1 MRVFD
6 FFSPIEAIRKI
17 SGQKAEKNINE
28 SFDYLVNDFRAIAK
42 LFEEYYPLE
51 LLKLSLWQ
59 EKEDRKDRIKRASYT
74 LLPVLL
80 QSVLSSAYF
89 TRCGSGKAV
98 KGADWNRLKG
108 LGEDV
113 LRRLIRI
120 IDNRTALFLED
131 GEKTNADG
139 ENYRSLIASRLIPE
153 DLIGERLSSSSVM
166 LRSLLRE
173 DTTLE
178 EKTGVQPDTLWLNLD
193 HIATYSYGVVDDYN
207 ARLEAYKA
215 DFNKAVEAKGP
226 QFLNK
231 TPEEIYKTIT
241 GENGWTERAER
252 LSREREGYSMF
263 LLGELSSLESSSFE
277 PFTIQVGA
285 LDIVDTLKKG
295 TWPAVEYPFVRWNSQ
310 ETYTFVGK
318 YIPLFLSSSP
328 VLEKRRATL
337 HDVLAIFYRI
347 GIDTYTYDGNSIEI
361 SVLPSFYDS
370 NLFLDKD
377 AYSAIKRRREEEKAI
392 KANYGHKRLIV
403 DPDLDARMERDG
415 ESLTISS
422 AFMAEATFNKNTK
435 GELIR
440 TLLGQLDLP
449 QETSEYKV
457 VDEDELDSS
466 EAPANDDVMDD
477 TVTDEYEY
485 DNSDENVLQD
495 EDVTPPVEYEKKS
508 VDIKKEE
515 EKYALT
521 DEIIKKDEETEKE
534 EEKYEEELDD
544 DIFDDSEEDEKLDE
558 IGEKDEDEY
567 YADYDVEEPVKEATE
582 TVEEDSDDTEGDIQL
597 DFFDLLDEDEE
608 KVIDDELDR
617 EDEEEFAREEEKEEK
632 LDENPIPSIN
642 PELTEEL
649 EKEDEIS
656 ETLEEEREEEENIV
670 SSGELETS
678 SEECELSDIEEEMET
693 EDSDY
698 DSFPVEETPE
708 EVASVFPEEEKTI
721 QVEDEDPKE
730 ALPEEAVS
738 DDEFDSSSEGIEEE
752 IETENSDYD
761 SPVLPGF
768 EEETDRED
776 SFVLP
781 ETGEDSPVDTS
792 PEDSEVENVAD
803 DNLSREEE
811 SENIVPVLSEDIEEE
826 IEAEDSDSFVLPG
839 FEEETESKDSFVLPE
854 TGEDSPVDSSLD
866 DSEAESSPE
875 VENVAD
881 DNLSGEKEP
890 ESEDSFVLPTIDN
903 DEKPLDTNAWLSD
916 FLGLNDIGM
925 DDDLP
930 AVESLDT
937 VTDETPQDNDKLP
950 EAVAEDE
957 EEQTPTS
964 EPDDEGEHQ
973 VLSMEELEE
982 EPAPLPVIEEEEEE
996 INATG
1001 IVYDI
1006 YKRLGSSSV
1015 FASFVKDSTAETIEE
1030 LESVIQ
1036 NCWERMQGEKK
1047 DKIFNC
1053 PEYSLSIILSHD
1065 ALRDD
1070 LRRSELIN
1078 NAGGVMYARGK
1089 DSWTAVIIYIDSE
1102 YMLDDAME
1110 KSLTRE
1116 SFSTSDWKR
1125 VVYIGEQM
1133 RKR

>member
-59 EKEDRKDRIKRASYT
+59 EKEDRKDRIRRTSYT

-120 IDNRTALFLED
+120 IDNRTALFLEN

-139 ENYRSLIASRLIPE
+139 EDYRSLIASRLIPE
-153 DLIGERLSSSSVM
+153 ELIEERLSSSSVM

-178 EKTGVQPDTLWLNLD
+178 EKTGVQSDTLWLNLD

-226 QFLNK
+226 QFLKK

-277 PFTIQVGA
+277 PFTVQVGA

-318 YIPLFLSSSP
+318 YIPLFLSSNP

-466 EAPANDDVMDD
+466 EVPANDDVMDD

-558 IGEKDEDEY
+558 IGEKEDDEY
-567 YADYDVEEPVKEATE
+567 YADYDVEEPVKEAPE
-582 TVEEDSDDTEGDIQL
+582 TVEEDSDDAEGDIQL

-608 KVIDDELDR
+608 KVIDDELER

-656 ETLEEEREEEENIV
+656 ENLEEEREEKEDIV
-670 SSGELETS
+670 SGGELETS
-678 SEECELSDIEEEMET
+678 SEECELSDIEEEIET

-708 EVASVFPEEEKTI
+708 EAPSLFPEEEKTI
-721 QVEDEDPKE
+721 QAEDEDPKE
-730 ALPEEAVS
+730 TLPGDAVS
-738 DDEFDSSSEGIEEE
+738 DDGSDSSSEE
-752 IETENSDYD
+752 IESK
-761 SPVLPGF
+761 
-768 EEETDRED
+768 D
-776 SFVLP
+776 SFAFP
-781 ETGEDSPVDTS
+781 ETGEDTPVD
-792 PEDSEVENVAD
+792 N
-803 DNLSREEE
+803 
-811 SENIVPVLSEDIEEE
+811 
-826 IEAEDSDSFVLPG
+826 
-839 FEEETESKDSFVLPE
+839 
-854 TGEDSPVDSSLD
+854 SLD
-866 DSEAESSPE
+866 ASEAESSPE
-875 VENVAD
+875 VENVAE
-881 DNLSGEKEP
+881 DNLPGEEEP

-937 VTDETPQDNDKLP
+937 VTDETPQDDDKLP

-957 EEQTPTS
+957 KEGEEEEQTSTS

>member
-59 EKEDRKDRIKRASYT
+59 EKEDRKDRIRRTSYT

-153 DLIGERLSSSSVM
+153 ELIGERLSSSSVM

-178 EKTGVQPDTLWLNLD
+178 EKTGVQSDTLWLNLD

-226 QFLNK
+226 QFLKK

-277 PFTIQVGA
+277 PFTVQVGA

-318 YIPLFLSSSP
+318 YIPLFLSSNP

-466 EAPANDDVMDD
+466 EVPANDDVMDD

-558 IGEKDEDEY
+558 IGEKEDDEY
-567 YADYDVEEPVKEATE
+567 YADYDVEEPVKEAPE
-582 TVEEDSDDTEGDIQL
+582 TVEEDSDDAEGDIQL

-608 KVIDDELDR
+608 KVIDDELER
-617 EDEEEFAREEEKEEK
+617 EDEEEFAREEENEEK

-656 ETLEEEREEEENIV
+656 ENLEEEREEKEDIV
-670 SSGELETS
+670 SGGELETS
-678 SEECELSDIEEEMET
+678 SEECELSDIEEEIET

-708 EVASVFPEEEKTI
+708 EAPSLFPGEEKTI
-721 QVEDEDPKE
+721 QAEDEDPKE
-730 ALPEEAVS
+730 VLPGDAVS
-738 DDEFDSSSEGIEEE
+738 DDGSDSSSEE
-752 IETENSDYD
+752 IESK
-761 SPVLPGF
+761 
-768 EEETDRED
+768 D
-776 SFVLP
+776 SFAFP
-781 ETGEDSPVDTS
+781 ETEEDTPVDNS
-792 PEDSEVENVAD
+792 LDASEAESSSEVENVAE
-803 DNLSREEE
+803 DNLPGEEE
-811 SENIVPVLSEDIEEE
+811 SENTLTVLSEDIEEE
-826 IEAEDSDSFVLPG
+826 IEAANSDFDSP
-839 FEEETESKDSFVLPE
+839 VLPE
-854 TGEDSPVDSSLD
+854 IADEDEPQEDAPADISPEDS
-866 DSEAESSPE
+866 E
-875 VENVAD
+875 VENVAK
-881 DNLSGEKEP
+881 DNLPGEEEP

-937 VTDETPQDNDKLP
+937 VTDETPQDDDKLP
-950 EAVAEDE
+950 EVVAEDE
-957 EEQTPTS
+957 KEGEEEEQTSTS

>member
-59 EKEDRKDRIKRASYT
+59 EKEDRKDRIRRTSYT

-153 DLIGERLSSSSVM
+153 ELIGERLSSSSVM

-178 EKTGVQPDTLWLNLD
+178 EKTGVQSDTLWLNLD

-226 QFLNK
+226 QFLKK

-277 PFTIQVGA
+277 PFTVQVGA

-318 YIPLFLSSSP
+318 YIPLFLSSNP

-558 IGEKDEDEY
+558 IGEKDDDEY
-567 YADYDVEEPVKEATE
+567 YADYDVEEPVKEAPE
-582 TVEEDSDDTEGDIQL
+582 TVEEDSDEADGDIQL

-608 KVIDDELDR
+608 KVIDDELER

-656 ETLEEEREEEENIV
+656 ENIEEEREEEENIV
-670 SSGELETS
+670 SGGELETS
-678 SEECELSDIEEEMET
+678 SEECELSDIEEEIET

-708 EVASVFPEEEKTI
+708 EAPSLFPEEEKII

-730 ALPEEAVS
+730 TLPGDAVS
-738 DDEFDSSSEGIEEE
+738 DDESDSSSEEIESKDSFVLPETEEDTPVDSSLDASEAESSPEVEKVAEDNLPGEEESENTLTVLSEDIEEE
-752 IETENSDYD
+752 IETANSDYD
-761 SPVLPGF
+761 SPVLPEIA
-768 EEETDRED
+768 EEDEPQED
-776 SFVLP
+776 AP
-781 ETGEDSPVDTS
+781 ADIS
-792 PEDSEVENVAD
+792 PEDSEVENVAK
-803 DNLSREEE
+803 DNLPGEE
-811 SENIVPVLSEDIEEE
+811 
-826 IEAEDSDSFVLPG
+826 
-839 FEEETESKDSFVLPE
+839 
-854 TGEDSPVDSSLD
+854 
-866 DSEAESSPE
+866 
-875 VENVAD
+875 
-881 DNLSGEKEP
+881 EP

-937 VTDETPQDNDKLP
+937 VTDETPQDDDKLP

-957 EEQTPTS
+957 KEGEEEEQTSTS

>member
-1 MRVFD
+1 MFD
-6 FFSPIEAIRKI
+6 FFSPIEALRKI
-17 SGQKAEKNINE
+17 PGQKAEKNINE

-42 LFEEYYPLE
+42 LFEQYYPLE

-59 EKEDRKDRIKRASYT
+59 EKDNRKDKIKRGSYT
-74 LLPVLL
+74 LLPILL
-80 QSVLSSAYF
+80 QSVLSSIYF
-89 TRCGSGKAV
+89 TRCGSEKAV
-98 KGADWNRLKG
+98 KSADWNRLKG

-120 IDNRTALFLED
+120 IDNKTALFLED
-131 GEKTNADG
+131 GERTNTDG
-139 ENYRSLIASRLIPE
+139 ENYRTLIASRLIPE
-153 DLIGERLSSSSVM
+153 ELTNEKLASSSVM

-173 DTTLE
+173 DTDLE
-178 EKTGVQPDTLWLNLD
+178 ENAGVQSDALWLNLD
-193 HIATYSYGVVDDYN
+193 HIATYSYGAVDDYN

-215 DFNKAVEAKGP
+215 DFNRALEAKGP
-226 QFLNK
+226 QFMTK

-263 LLGELSSLESSSFE
+263 LLGELSSLSLSAFDFLSVR
-277 PFTIQVGA
+277 VGSIN
-285 LDIVDTLKKG
+285 LVEVLKNG
-295 TWPAVEYPFVRWNSQ
+295 SWPAMEYPFVKWNGS

-318 YIPLFLSSSP
+318 YIPLFLSYNP
-328 VLEKRRATL
+328 CYAKRNAAL

-361 SVLPSFYDS
+361 SVLPSFYDG

-377 AYSAIKRRREEEKAI
+377 AYSAIKVRREEEKAV
-392 KANYGHKRLIV
+392 KADYGHKRLIV
-403 DPDLDARMERDG
+403 DPDLDARIERNG

-422 AFMAEATFNKNTK
+422 AFMAEATFNRNTK

-440 TLLGQLDLP
+440 SLLGQLDLP
-449 QETSEYKV
+449 EKTGDYKV

-466 EAPANDDVMDD
+466 EAPVNDDVLDD

-485 DNSDENVLQD
+485 DNFDESALQD
-495 EDVTPPVEYEKKS
+495 DDVTPPVEYEKKS

-521 DEIIKKDEETEKE
+521 DEIIRKDEETEKE

-544 DIFDDSEEDEKLDE
+544 DIFDDSEEEEKLDE
-558 IGEKDEDEY
+558 IGEKGEDEY
-567 YADYDVEEPVKEATE
+567 YADFDVEEPLSE
-582 TVEEDSDDTEGDIQL
+582 TQESSDEECDDDADDGDIQL

-608 KVIDDELDR
+608 KVIDDELEK
-617 EDEEEFAREEEKEEK
+617 EDEEEFVKEEEKEER
-632 LDENPIPSIN
+632 LDENPIPSLN

-649 EKEDEIS
+649 EREDEIS
-656 ETLEEEREEEENIV
+656 ENSEEEKEEKENIV
-670 SSGELETS
+670 CDNEFDSS
-678 SEECELSDIEEEMET
+678 SEECALFDMEEEVET

-698 DSFPVEETPE
+698 DSPVIPENVEEDTVKDTSIEADEDAPSSE
-708 EVASVFPEEEKTI
+708 NTFADVS
-721 QVEDEDPKE
+721 QLEDEIP
-730 ALPEEAVS
+730 A
-738 DDEFDSSSEGIEEE
+738 EEE
-752 IETENSDYD
+752 IETTSDTED
-761 SPVLPGF
+761 SQN
-768 EEETDRED
+768 ED

-781 ETGEDSPVDTS
+781 S
-792 PEDSEVENVAD
+792 
-803 DNLSREEE
+803 
-811 SENIVPVLSEDIEEE
+811 
-826 IEAEDSDSFVLPG
+826 
-839 FEEETESKDSFVLPE
+839 
-854 TGEDSPVDSSLD
+854 
-866 DSEAESSPE
+866 
-875 VENVAD
+875 
-881 DNLSGEKEP
+881 
-890 ESEDSFVLPTIDN
+890 IDN
-903 DEKPLDTNAWLSD
+903 SDEKPREEKSLDVDAWMSG
-916 FLGLNDIGM
+916 FLGLDDIDM
-925 DDDLP
+925 NEDDTP

-937 VTDETPQDNDKLP
+937 VADDILKEEISPEEEDLVDELTKPGDEAEETEGKTLVEEARKAVEVTDDQIP
-950 EAVAEDE
+950 AEDE
-957 EEQTPTS
+957 S
-964 EPDDEGEHQ
+964 VHQ

-982 EPAPLPVIEEEEEE
+982 EPAPLPVIENEEEQ

-1006 YKRLGSSSV
+1006 YKKLGSSSV
-1015 FASFVKDSTAETIEE
+1015 FASFVKDSAPDTIEE

-1036 NCWERMQGEKK
+1036 SCWERMQEEKK

-1110 KSLTRE
+1110 KSITKE
-1116 SFSTSDWKR
+1116 SFSYSDWKR

>member
-1 MRVFD
+1 MFD

-59 EKEDRKDRIKRASYT
+59 EKEDRKDRIRRTSYT

-153 DLIGERLSSSSVM
+153 ELTEERLSSSSVM

-178 EKTGVQPDTLWLNLD
+178 EKTGVQSDTLWLNLD

-207 ARLEAYKA
+207 SRLEAYKA

-226 QFLNK
+226 QFLKK

-318 YIPLFLSSSP
+318 YIPLFLSSNP
-328 VLEKRRATL
+328 VAEKRRATL

-392 KANYGHKRLIV
+392 KASYGHKRLIV

-449 QETSEYKV
+449 QETGEYKV

-495 EDVTPPVEYEKKS
+495 EDVIPPVEYEKKS
-508 VDIKKEE
+508 VDIRKEE

-544 DIFDDSEEDEKLDE
+544 DIFDDSEEEEKLDE
-558 IGEKDEDEY
+558 IGEKNEDEY
-567 YADYDVEEPVKEATE
+567 YADYDVEEPVKEAPE
-582 TVEEDSDDTEGDIQL
+582 TVEEDGDDAEGDIQL

-608 KVIDDELDR
+608 KVIDDELER
-617 EDEEEFAREEEKEEK
+617 EDEEEFIREEEKEEK

-642 PELTEEL
+642 PELTVEL

-656 ETLEEEREEEENIV
+656 ENLEEEKEEEENIV
-670 SSGELETS
+670 SGGELETS
-678 SEECELSDIEEEMET
+678 SEECELSDIEEEIET

-708 EVASVFPEEEKTI
+708 EVPSLFSGEEKTI
-721 QVEDEDPKE
+721 QAEDEDLKE
-730 ALPEEAVS
+730 ALPGDAVS
-738 DDEFDSSSEGIEEE
+738 DDESDSSSEDIEEE
-752 IETENSDYD
+752 IET
-761 SPVLPGF
+761 
-768 EEETDRED
+768 ED

-781 ETGEDSPVDTS
+781 ETEEDTPVDSSLDDSEADLSPEVENVAEDNLTGEEEAENIVPALSDGECDSSSEDIEEETETEDSDSPVLPEIAEEDEPQEDAPADTS
-792 PEDSEVENVAD
+792 PEDSEVENVAE
-803 DNLSREEE
+803 DNLTREE
-811 SENIVPVLSEDIEEE
+811 
-826 IEAEDSDSFVLPG
+826 
-839 FEEETESKDSFVLPE
+839 
-854 TGEDSPVDSSLD
+854 
-866 DSEAESSPE
+866 
-875 VENVAD
+875 
-881 DNLSGEKEP
+881 EP

-930 AVESLDT
+930 AVESLDA
-937 VTDETPQDNDKLP
+937 VTDETPEDEVSSEDDS
-950 EAVAEDE
+950 ETVIGAEREEESSESREAEDE
-957 EEQTPTS
+957 EATVPES
-964 EPDDEGEHQ
+964 DDEEEHQ

-1065 ALRDD
+1065 ALRDE